1 MAGVNKLMSYD
12 VHITRAEHWTESG
25 NKPISLEEAKAYF
38 AGQEHFEYSSSL
50 SVKGPFGTL
59 SVGGDF
65 FNWLAE
71 EDEQVPFKHTD
82 GRITV
87 AGADDFVVEKMVEVA
102 AGLNAKVQG
111 DEGEVY

>member
-1 MAGVNKLMSYD
+1 MSYN
-12 VHITRAEHWTESG
+12 VHITRAEHWTESDS
-25 NKPISLEEAKAYF
+25 KPISLEEAKIYF
-38 AGQEHFEYSSSL
+38 AGQEDFEYSSGL
-50 SVKGPFGTL
+50 SVEGPFGKL
-59 SVGGDF
+59 AVGGDF

-71 EDEQVPFKHTD
+71 EDEKVPFRHTD

-87 AGADDFVVEKMVEVA
+87 AGADDFVIEKMVEAA